1 MTYVLNDASVLS
13 ATEVTK
19 TAKTAA
25 TKATTS
31 DGQGFW
37 PRLYAAMIESRRRS
51 ALRELRAHSFL
62 INESETVLGG
72 LSAATISTDVALPFN
87 R

>member
-19 TAKTAA
+19 TAATAN
-25 TKATTS
+25 
-31 DGQGFW
+31 GPGFW
-37 PRLYAAMIESRRRS
+37 QRLYAAMIESRRRS
-51 ALRELRAHSFL
+51 ALRELRGHSYL
-62 INESETVLGG
+62 LNESEVVLGG

>member
-1 MTYVLNDASVLS
+1 MTYVLNDASVLP

-19 TAKTAA
+19 TAA
-25 TKATTS
+25 TS

-37 PRLYAAMIESRRRS
+37 QRLYAAMIESRRRS
-51 ALRELRAHSFL
+51 AMRELRAHSFL
-62 INESETVLGG
+62 LNESETVLGG
-72 LSAATISTDVALPFN
+72 LSAATVSTDVALPFN

>member
-25 TKATTS
+25 ST

-37 PRLYAAMIESRRRS
+37 QRLYAAMIESRRRS

-62 INESETVLGG
+62 LNESETVMGG
-72 LSAATISTDVALPFN
+72 LPAATISTDVALPFN

>member
-1 MTYVLNDASVLS
+1 MTYVLNDASVLP

-19 TAKTAA
+19 TAKSAA
-25 TKATTS
+25 TS

-37 PRLYAAMIESRRRS
+37 QRLYAAMIESRRRS

-62 INESETVLGG
+62 INETGMLLGG
-72 LSAATISTDVALPFN
+72 IPASTISNDRALPFN

>member
-13 ATEVTK
+13 ATEVNK
-19 TAKTAA
+19 TAKI
-25 TKATTS
+25 S
-31 DGQGFW
+31 DEQGFW
-37 PRLYAAMIESRRRS
+37 QRLYAAMIESRRRS

-62 INESETVLGG
+62 INESEAVLGG
-72 LSAATISTDVALPFN
+72 LSAATVSTDVALPFN

>member
-1 MTYVLNDASVLS
+1 MTYVLNDASVLP

-19 TAKTAA
+19 TATTANGP
-25 TKATTS
+25 S
-31 DGQGFW
+31 FW
-37 PRLYAAMIESRRRS
+37 QRLYAAMVESRRRS
-51 ALRELRAHSFL
+51 AMRELRAYSFL

-72 LSAATISTDVALPFN
+72 VSAATISTDVALPFN

>member
-19 TAKTAA
+19 TAATAN
-25 TKATTS
+25 
-31 DGQGFW
+31 GPGFW
-37 PRLYAAMIESRRRS
+37 QRLYAAMIESRRRS
-51 ALRELRAHSFL
+51 ALRELRAHSYL
-62 INESETVLGG
+62 LNESEVVLGG